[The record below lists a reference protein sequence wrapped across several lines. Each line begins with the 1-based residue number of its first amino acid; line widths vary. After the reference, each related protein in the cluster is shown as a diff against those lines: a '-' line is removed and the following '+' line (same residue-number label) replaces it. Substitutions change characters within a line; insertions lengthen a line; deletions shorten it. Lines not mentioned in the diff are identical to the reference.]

1 MSAPPNRTDLAGT
14 PTVAT
19 YKIAIGLLYDYVAS
33 LLGNGTATI
42 ATSAEQAKAREY
54 LGVGATGFK
63 NRLVNPEFMIDQE
76 NAGASVSVP
85 VSASVKFVVDQWY
98 ALSTGAT
105 ITSQQVAGIGDR
117 QNSLRFTGAAGN
129 TGLTLGQRIEASSC
143 ADFKNQVVTVSLKA
157 KVSNAKTVTW
167 VASYANVADNF
178 TAVTQIATGTFD
190 ATTSATSFN
199 FSFNAGAN
207 AGNGL
212 LITFSITSLLASET
226 IEFDQMQFE
235 KSSVPTEFQG
245 RSEQQELA
253 MCQRYWENGYARNA
267 SGSGTGNHISYCYFK
282 TTKRTAPTLTN
293 NFAGSGS
300 SVYIQQLPTVYG
312 FEFGSTASGTGA
324 SNCQGDWTANARL

>member
-19 YKIAIGLLYDYVAS
+19 YKIAIGLLYDYVAG

-42 ATSAEQAKAREY
+42 ATSAEQIKAREY

-85 VSASVKFVVDQWY
+85 VSASVKFVLDQWY

-105 ITSQQVAGIGDR
+105 ITAQQVAGISDK

-143 ADFKNQVVTVSLKA
+143 ADLKNQTVTVSLKA
-157 KVSNAKTVTW
+157 KASSARTVTW
-167 VASYANVADNF
+167 TAYHATVADNF
-178 TAVTQIATGTFD
+178 TSVTTIATGTISV
-190 ATTSATSFN
+190 TTLATSFN
-199 FSFNAGAN
+199 FSFNAGTN

-212 LITFSITSLLASET
+212 LITFETTALLASET
-226 IEFDQMQFE
+226 IEFDQVQLE
-235 KSSVPTEFQG
+235 KSSVPTEFQS
-245 RSEQQELA
+245 RPKQQELA
-253 MCQRYWENGYARNA
+253 LCQRHWQKFRVIVTTLGA
-267 SGSGTGNHISYCYFK
+267 SYNVTLQTEMRVAPTVTGGGSGFLV
-282 TTKRTAPTLTN
+282 AV
-293 NFAGSGS
+293 S
-300 SVYIQQLPTVYG
+300 SPKSLVMAQTSRAEQDLV
-312 FEFGSTASGTGA
+312 F
-324 SNCQGDWTANARL
+324 NARL

>member
-1 MSAPPNRTDLAGT
+1 MSAPPSRTDLAGT

-19 YKIAIGLLYDYVAS
+19 YKIAIGLLYDYVAG

-42 ATSAEQAKAREY
+42 ATSAEQIKAREY

-85 VSASVKFVVDQWY
+85 VSASVKFVLDQWY

-105 ITSQQVAGIGDR
+105 ITAQQVAGISER

-129 TGLTLGQRIEASSC
+129 TGLTLGQRIESSSC
-143 ADFKNQVVTVSLKA
+143 ADFKNQVVTMSLKT

-226 IEFDQMQFE
+226 IEFDQAQFE
-235 KSSVPTEFQG
+235 KSSVATEFHFVLLQIVCLL
-245 RSEQQELA
+245 LA
-253 MCQRYWENGYARNA
+253 PYQ
-267 SGSGTGNHISYCYFK
+267 YF
-282 TTKRTAPTLTN
+282 
-293 NFAGSGS
+293 
-300 SVYIQQLPTVYG
+300 
-312 FEFGSTASGTGA
+312 
-324 SNCQGDWTANARL
+324 RLA